1 MSRKKRNQH
10 SPTERIG
17 KDRAAEKES
26 KKDSKQEGGRNRCVF
41 GWVSNKE
48 LGGAAITPLKAAAHA
63 LHRSS
68 RQSAQPSRLLP
79 SQSPR
84 CILIDCNCQ
93 LTVCSSSGYC
103 TLTFIIFL
111 VLFQRLSWDQQFFLF
126 HYKKKI
132 QTAVLHFWPWENSV
146 HTIWHPSSQCECR
159 KRCILHWR
167 LVEALN
173 IVFPF
178 LSDQWLRDLI
188 LKQQLV
194 KEMDIFVGLF

>member
-26 KKDSKQEGGRNRCVF
+26 KKDSEQEGGRNRCVF

-68 RQSAQPSRLLP
+68 RQSTQPSRLLP

-126 HYKKKI
+126 HYKKKKNPDCSVTLLALREFSAHNLASI
-132 QTAVLHFWPWENSV
+132 QPMWVQKKVYIALTFGWGIKHFFSLSVWSMITWLNFETAA
-146 HTIWHPSSQCECR
+146 C
-159 KRCILHWR
+159 
-167 LVEALN
+167 
-173 IVFPF
+173 
-178 LSDQWLRDLI
+178 
-188 LKQQLV
+188 
-194 KEMDIFVGLF
+194 

>member
-26 KKDSKQEGGRNRCVF
+26 KKDSEQEGGRNRCVF

-93 LTVCSSSGYC
+93 LTACSSSGYC

-111 VLFQRLSWDQQFFLF
+111 VLFQRISNFFF
-126 HYKKKI
+126 FIIKKKSRLQCYTSGLERI
-132 QTAVLHFWPWENSV
+132 QCTQSG
-146 HTIWHPSSQCECR
+146 IHPANASAEKGVYCND
-159 KRCILHWR
+159 
-167 LVEALN
+167 VLN
-173 IVFPF
+173 IFPPF
-178 LSDQWLRDLI
+178 LSGQWLRDLI

-194 KEMDIFVGLF
+194 KEIFVGLF